1 MTMKRRG
8 FLSMLGAVI
17 AAPALP
23 MAATAGQSGTA
34 YAAAIAHAQKF
45 PVISVSGLAKRGGLS
60 VSQAEAMIKELASQD
75 LVKLVGPSRSGSVR
89 AASKILINDPWGLG
103 RTSKPQP
110 KGAGK
115 VDPQQQSLTGPETH
129 KAQQMR
135 VDLDPLMAHLRRLCV
150 DRGMTLSPRCFAG
163 GAL

>member
-17 AAPALP
+17 AAPELP

-34 YAAAIAHAQKF
+34 YAAAVAHAQKF

-60 VSQAEAMIKELASQD
+60 MSQAEALIKELASQD
-75 LVKLVGPSRSGSVR
+75 LVKLVGPSRTGSVR

-103 RTSKPQP
+103 RTSKP
-110 KGAGK
+110 KHA
-115 VDPQQQSLTGPETH
+115 S
-129 KAQQMR
+129 AQTDTNDHRRQASGSDDMR
-135 VDLDPLMAHLRRLCV
+135 VDLDPLLVHLRQMCV
-150 DRGMTLSPRCFAG
+150 DYGMTLSPRAAEG
-163 GAL
+163 LA